1 MTLFTDSPYEKMMI
15 QKPEEND
22 DTETG
27 GREAGQIPARF
38 LFPALRGLPLSGAV
52 PLYWVLYQK
61 DRKRQ
66 TAGTLKG
73 GFFIDFTYLSNR

>member
-15 QKPEEND
+15 Q
-22 DTETG
+22 

-61 DRKRQ
+61 VRKRQ

>member
-15 QKPEEND
+15 QKPED
-22 DTETG
+22 RKRDKSPPASFSP
-27 GREAGQIPARF
+27 RCAGCPYR
-38 LFPALRGLPLSGAV
+38 GAV